1 MESVRDTQKK
11 YCSRAMIAA
20 VLAGFFF
27 IFAGYKPIGRGL
39 ILGTFFSIVNFILI
53 GETLPNRIINEKKR
67 AFFLSLGSIVVRY
80 TLLAV
85 PIVLA
90 IKLESYNLFSA
101 IAGVFMV
108 QFIILVEQFA
118 VLLSSTLKK
127 R

>member
-1 MESVRDTQKK
+1 
-11 YCSRAMIAA
+11 MIAA

-27 IFAGYKPIGRGL
+27 ILAGYKPVGKGL
-39 ILGTFFSIVNFILI
+39 ILGAFFSIVNFILM
-53 GETLPNRIINEKKR
+53 GESLPNRIRSEKKK
-67 AFFLSLGSIVVRY
+67 AFFLSLGSIMVRY

-90 IKLESYNLFSA
+90 IKLESYNLFAA
-101 IAGVFMV
+101 IAGVFMI